1 MKNNGMG
8 KFEVFVIIVLC
19 VAVFSYLTYYL
30 LNSSEWQKV
39 ITMKKSGESFSK
51 VTSINRNFFHNRKV
65 VYLGEVIEEG
75 YINNIRS
82 PFSKGNCSV
91 SESRIDFN
99 DDNDNN
105 DYLVTLK
112 CDNYLIDKATI
123 LTEKSE
129 VNVYK
134 VSAWQEEEIKGDNV
148 EKKTLY
154 NCMDGGK
161 EKYPEYYEEA
171 YFASRINLDY
181 GADHYDKS
189 TVSECPVVEKVFY
202 RTKVLIKK

>member
-8 KFEVFVIIVLC
+8 KFEIFVIIVVL
-19 VAVFSYLTYYL
+19 VAAFSYLAYYL
-30 LNSSEWQKV
+30 LNSSDWQKV
-39 ITMKKSGESFSK
+39 ITMKKSAESFAR

-82 PFSKGNCSV
+82 PFSKNNCSV

-99 DDNDNN
+99 DDKDNN
-105 DYLVTLK
+105 DYVVTLK
-112 CDNYLIDKATI
+112 CDNYLIDRAI
-123 LTEKSE
+123 VLTNKEE
-129 VNVYK
+129 VKVYK
-134 VSAWQEEEIKGDNV
+134 VSDWQEEKIEGDNV
-148 EKKTLY
+148 EKQTLY
-154 NCMDGGK
+154 NCMDGEK
-161 EKYPEYYEEA
+161 EKYPEYYESA

-189 TVSECPVVEKVFY
+189 TVGECPVVEKVFY
-202 RTKVLIKK
+202 RTKEEVKK